1 MQSIQQIEIVQLLL
15 RQEVFYRVSDQFSMT
30 AATFIL
36 HLQNAFVAAL
46 ALPALM
52 CPV

>member
-1 MQSIQQIEIVQLLL
+1 
-15 RQEVFYRVSDQFSMT
+15 MT

-52 CPV
+52 CPVWCFAMRPLKWPGPKRR